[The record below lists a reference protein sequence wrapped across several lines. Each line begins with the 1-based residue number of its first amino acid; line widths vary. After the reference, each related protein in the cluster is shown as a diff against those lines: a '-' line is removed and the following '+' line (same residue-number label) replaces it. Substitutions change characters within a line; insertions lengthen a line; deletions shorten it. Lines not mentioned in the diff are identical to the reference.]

1 MEVTQLMLTN
11 IPSDMVNSHLSFM
24 NVVVSTNFQ
33 KGVWGGCLDLQ
44 RATNPV
50 LTLGEQE
57 KKHKFSE

>member
-1 MEVTQLMLTN
+1 MLTN

-24 NVVVSTNFQ
+24 NVAVSTIFQ

-50 LTLGEQE
+50 LTSGEQE
-57 KKHKFSE
+57 KKTLLV